1 MAGYRQSLSTGD
13 SLGLTAALLIIAAVI
28 ALFVALLAGARAN
41 LFPGLL
47 GEPYLQRVLLFTL
60 LQASLST
67 ILSVGLAIPAARA
80 LARQTEFPGRRALLQ
95 LCALPLVMPAIVAI
109 FGVVAVYGRFG
120 YLAEIVD
127 AFGGDWR
134 PSIYGLAGI
143 LIAHVFFNLPF
154 AIRLLLPAWATVPP
168 EAWRLSAQLGMKSG
182 QIFRL
187 IEMPLLRQHVPAV
200 FAIIFM
206 LCFLSFAVVLT
217 LGGGPRATTLEVAIY
232 QAVRFDFDL
241 PRAGALALLQI
252 ACCLALAI
260 TAWLLGRRLNLG
272 QSQRLET
279 RRFDGASPIAR
290 LIDGVTILLAA
301 AFVIAPMLA
310 LAFDGVRGFF
320 VVGSIDWLGML
331 KAGIITVAL
340 GLGAGLLA
348 VMLGYPM
355 AMGADRLRRGGRW
368 PGLAGIA
375 KAAGFTGLVLSPM
388 ALGAGIQLAARGRVD
403 LFALAPLGVIVMNAF
418 LVLPFVLGALT
429 PAIARANDQHDRLC
443 LGLGIRG
450 WDRFFTVDWP
460 ALRRPIAGA
469 LALATTISMG
479 DLAAISLFGN
489 QNLTNLTMVLY
500 GQMAAYRL
508 ESAAITAVLLL
519 GLCLVVF
526 ALIERGVGGRGV
538 S

>member
-1 MAGYRQSLSTGD
+1 MAGYRQPLGLGETA
-13 SLGLTAALLIIAAVI
+13 GLTAAVLVIAAVA
-28 ALFVALLAGARAN
+28 ALFAALLAGAPAD
-41 LFPGLL
+41 LFLGLL
-47 GEPYLQRVLLFTL
+47 REPFLQRVLVFTL
-60 LQASLST
+60 LQAGLST
-67 ILSVGLAIPAARA
+67 LLSVGLAIPVARA
-80 LARQTEFPGRRALLQ
+80 LARQAEFPGRRALLQ

-109 FGVVAVYGRFG
+109 FGIVAVYGRSG
-120 YLAEIVD
+120 YLAELIS
-127 AFGGDWR
+127 ASGSDWR
-134 PSIYGLAGI
+134 PSIYGLPGI

-187 IEMPLLRQHVPAV
+187 IEAPLLRQHVPAV
-200 FAIIFM
+200 FAIVFM

-217 LGGGPRATTLEVAIY
+217 LGGGPRATTLEVAIF

-252 ACCLALAI
+252 LCCLALAI
-260 TAWLLGRRLNLG
+260 IAWLLGKRLNLG
-272 QSQRLET
+272 QTQRLAI
-279 RRFDGASPIAR
+279 RRFDGRSAAAR
-290 LIDGVTILLAA
+290 AVDGVTILLAA
-301 AFVIAPMLA
+301 AFIAAPFLA
-310 LAFDGVRGFF
+310 LAVDGARGLFAA
-320 VVGSIDWLGML
+320 GSIGWAKLL
-331 KAGIITVAL
+331 NAALITVAL
-340 GLGAGLLA
+340 GFGSGLVA
-348 VMLGYPM
+348 VALGYPM
-355 AMGADRLRRGGRW
+355 AMGADRLRRHGRW
-368 PGLAGIA
+368 PGLSGVA

-403 LFALAPLGVIVMNAF
+403 LFALAPIGVIVMNAF
-418 LVLPFVLGALT
+418 LALPFVLGALT
-429 PAIARANDQHDRLC
+429 PSIARANDQHDRLC

-450 WDRFFTVDWP
+450 WNRFLTVDWP

-489 QNLTNLTMVLY
+489 QNLTNLTMLLY
-500 GQMAAYRL
+500 GQLAAYRL
-508 ESAAITAVLLL
+508 DMAAVTAVVLLA
-519 GLCLVVF
+519 LCLAVF